1 MADAGTTTFVLNAG
15 GEEKVVSVYGLF
27 EMPDP
32 NVPDPVDR
40 AGFAQLQTLL
50 LNFEQQVED
59 GVVTDV
65 EPYEPELYRV
75 VMIDGM
81 GEPTSRAD
89 RLAMGRPDDGRLPGR
104 RRAGRDR
111 HPRRRARRRAG
122 GHSERRQ
129 AWAFGSRLL
138 TASSSQFAIRPL
150 LPDEAAAAEL

>member
-1 MADAGTTTFVLNAG
+1 
-15 GEEKVVSVYGLF
+15 
-27 EMPDP
+27 MPDP

-75 VMIDGM
+75 VMIEGM
-81 GEPTSRAD
+81 GEPTSEPIAWPWD
-89 RLAMGRPDDGRLPGR
+89 DLTTDDFQAGDEPGAIAILDAEHVAELVDVPSGGNMGVWVETPDGELV
-104 RRAGRDR
+104 
-111 HPRRRARRRAG
+111 
-122 GHSERRQ
+122 S
-129 AWAFGSRLL
+129 
-138 TASSSQFAIRPL
+138 FAIRPL